1 MLITKGNIVL
11 YGIDDI
17 SEKLDRIIKTLN
29 LEKQYFEIKLIMSEA
44 INNAFVH
51 GNKSDKNKPISIGWN
66 LADDLLKLDITDCGC
81 GFKDLKFC
89 KEINEE
95 NIFGESGR
103 GLYIIGCYTDEINLE
118 GSTIIMKKYIS

>member
-1 MLITKGNIVL
+1 MVITKGNIVL

-17 SEKLDRIIKTLN
+17 SEKLDGIIKTLN

-51 GNKSDKNKPISIGWN
+51 GNNSDKNKSISVEWN
-66 LADDLLKLDITDCGC
+66 LEDDLLTLDVTDCGC
-81 GFKDLKFC
+81 GFKDFKLC

-95 NIFGESGR
+95 NILGESGR
-103 GLYIIGCYTDEINLE
+103 GLYIIECYTDEINLN
-118 GSTIIMKKYIS
+118 GSSISMKKYIS